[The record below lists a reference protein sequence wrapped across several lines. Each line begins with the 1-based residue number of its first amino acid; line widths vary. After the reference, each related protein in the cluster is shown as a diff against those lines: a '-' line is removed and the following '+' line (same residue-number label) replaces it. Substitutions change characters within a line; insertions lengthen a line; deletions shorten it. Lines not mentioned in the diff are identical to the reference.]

1 MAVQCINC
9 LIATLEKL
17 PLPHLLCCW
26 PSMLGRAVVPGHTW
40 SRLPW
45 SCLFL
50 ADLRLEPSWEDELP
64 PDIRRFLRL
73 YKRVPVSE

>member
-1 MAVQCINC
+1 MV
-9 LIATLEKL
+9 L
-17 PLPHLLCCW
+17 
-26 PSMLGRAVVPGHTW
+26 GHTW

-73 YKRVPVSE
+73 YKRVPVSEYCWTAPTHDELLVTGKCH